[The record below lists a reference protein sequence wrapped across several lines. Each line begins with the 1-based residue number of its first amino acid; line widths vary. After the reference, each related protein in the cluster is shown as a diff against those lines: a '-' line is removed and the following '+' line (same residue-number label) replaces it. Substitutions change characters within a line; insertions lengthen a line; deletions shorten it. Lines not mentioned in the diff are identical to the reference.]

1 MIIDKKQTSNLA
13 KQVRRD
19 IIELTHKAGT
29 SGTHIGS
36 SLSMV
41 ELITVLYN
49 DILTLNKEDLT
60 DEKRD
65 RFILSKGHGAMAM
78 YAAMHRV
85 GILSD
90 EDMQT
95 FKKNGS
101 KFSTHPSINLKKG
114 IEFSTGSLGHGLSL
128 GVGSAMALK
137 LKQNCTS
144 KVFVLMGDGE
154 CDEGSIWEAAMSAY
168 HYNLDNL
175 ILIIDKNNLQLDGEI
190 NKIMN
195 LASLESKFKS
205 FGWEVSNIL
214 DGHNVEEIFNVL
226 KEVKDNQK
234 IPHLVI
240 AETVKGKGV
249 SFIENRYNWHIG
261 VLSDELYEQAIKE
274 LENL

>member
-1 MIIDKKQTSNLA
+1 MINKERMSNLA

-19 IIELTHKAGT
+19 IVELTYKVGT
-29 SGTHIGS
+29 SGTHIGG

-41 ELITVLYN
+41 ELITVLYSN
-49 DILTLNKEDLT
+49 ILTLNKQNLL

-78 YAAMHRV
+78 YAIMHRV
-85 GILSD
+85 GILTD
-90 EDMQT
+90 EDIQT
-95 FKKNGS
+95 FKQNGS
-101 KFSTHPSINLKKG
+101 CFSTHPSINIKKG

-137 LKQNCTS
+137 LKHNYTS

-154 CDEGSIWEAAMSAY
+154 CDEGSIWEATMSAY

-175 ILIIDKNNLQLDGEI
+175 ILIIDKNNLQLDGEVD
-190 NKIMN
+190 KIMN
-195 LASLESKFKS
+195 LISLENKFKS

-226 KEVKDNQK
+226 TKVKNNQK
-234 IPHLVI
+234 APHLVV
-240 AETVKGKGV
+240 AETVKGKGI
-249 SFIENRYNWHIG
+249 SFIENKYNWHIG